1 MGRILSR
8 ILELTQP
15 IEPGVESRTHFV
27 FVINTVAMGRILSR
41 TQLVG
46 LYLRFLNLLFN
57 VVDVKTKLRYLVIS
71 F

>member
-8 ILELTQP
+8 ILELTQL
-15 IEPGVESRTHFV
+15 IEPGIESRTHFV
-27 FVINTVAMGRILSR
+27 FEINTVAMGRILSR